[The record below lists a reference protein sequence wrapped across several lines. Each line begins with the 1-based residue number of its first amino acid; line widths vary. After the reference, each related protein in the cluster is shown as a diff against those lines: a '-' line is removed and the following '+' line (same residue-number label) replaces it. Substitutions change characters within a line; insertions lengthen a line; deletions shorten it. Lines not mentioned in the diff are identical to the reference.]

1 MAFEPIILEE
11 WIHDTLTAD
20 TTLKGYLAIDS
31 KVPGYQKGIYLHI
44 APDQDPVSNKIPDV
58 PYIVVSHIGNYKV
71 DDIVLCGDVAFTYHQ
86 YRVVVW
92 YRQKGSVSYAKLKNI
107 ADRVDFLLNNKKV
120 TTTSPNFTTRRL
132 GATNIMD
139 VSADGRIDYGMV
151 LSYEIITV

>member
-1 MAFEPIILEE
+1 MAFEPIIIEE

-20 TTLKGYLAIDS
+20 ATLTGYLAINS

-58 PYIVVSHIGNYKV
+58 PYIVVNHIGNYKT

-86 YRVVVW
+86 YRIIVW

-107 ADRVDFLLNNKKV
+107 ADRVDLLLNNIKV
-120 TTTSPNFTTRRL
+120 TSTTPNFTTRRL
-132 GATNIMD
+132 GATNVMD
-139 VSADGRIDYGMV
+139 ISSDGRIDYGMV

>member
-1 MAFEPIILEE
+1 MAFEPIIIEE

-31 KVPGYQKGIYLHI
+31 KVPGYQKGIYLHM

-58 PYIVVSHIGNYKV
+58 PYIVVNHIGNYKV

-86 YRVVVW
+86 YRVIVW
-92 YRQKGSVSYAKLKNI
+92 YTQKGSVSYAKLKNI

-132 GATNIMD
+132 GATNVMD